1 MSIHLPF
8 HPAQPYY
15 GAWLMLSNFDSLP
28 FAAGASGTALYRQ
41 IADWIEHNIH
51 AGKWRGGARLPT
63 VRAMAEHLSMNRGA
77 VASAYALL
85 TRKGVLTARVGRG
98 TYVAAAATETAP
110 TQPAV
115 EPARQ
120 FWDPLLVKTAN
131 RLGLQLHVRHSAGS
145 DAIWIPDRGEA
156 AEGQSHIPLDMPLAD
171 HSQTVEPIRHAIRMV
186 ASQMDKRVLS
196 YNHPQGTYELR
207 DSITHLASR
216 RHIQINPED
225 VMIVNGAQDALS
237 LIVHLLVQP
246 DDVVVTENPSYPGAV
261 RAFRMAKA
269 NVVGIPV
276 DQNGMRTDLLEE
288 ILKSH
293 KPSLIYTIPSF
304 QAPTGA
310 TQSRERRAEL
320 YALAAKYRV
329 PIVEDE
335 YVNDLYYGAPPPAA
349 LKSMDD
355 QQLVIYVG
363 TFSKTLGAGM
373 RLGWIAAP
381 SGVIMQLAQIK
392 EARDIHSS
400 IFAQLIVDHLLR
412 GGLYEG
418 MLAQLRDHYR
428 VRYDRM
434 RGAVTERLG
443 LSPIRYRYSGGFSLW
458 TELPPGISAVD
469 WLVYARVR
477 GAPFERGAGYFL
489 SSEQNDHFVKF
500 CFSLLTPKEID
511 TAIDILADSLKEL
524 LGYRSGIHQDGG
536 GHFLPF
542 S

>member
-1 MSIHLPF
+1 MP
-8 HPAQPYY
+8 P
-15 GAWLMLSNFDSLP
+15 NFDSLP
-28 FAAGASGTALYRQ
+28 FAEDTSGTALYRQ

-51 AGKWRGGARLPT
+51 TGTWPVGDRLPT

-85 TRKGVLTARVGRG
+85 IRKGVLTARVGRG
-98 TYVAAAATETAP
+98 TYVAAPAAEIAASHAVPAP
-110 TQPAV
+110 AG
-115 EPARQ
+115 Q

-131 RLGLQLHVRHSAGS
+131 RLGLQIHVRHAAGS

-186 ASQMDKRVLS
+186 ADQLGKRLLS
-196 YNHPQGTYELR
+196 YNHPQGAYELR
-207 DSITHLASR
+207 ESIAQLASR
-216 RHIQINPED
+216 RHIRIRPED

-246 DDVVVTENPSYPGAV
+246 DDVVITENPSYPGAI

-269 NVVGIPV
+269 NVIGIPV
-276 DQNGMRTDLLEE
+276 DQDGIRTDLLEE

-293 KPSLIYTIPSF
+293 TPSLIYTIPSF

-310 TQSRERRAEL
+310 TQSHERRAEL
-320 YALAAKYRV
+320 YALAAKHHV

-335 YVNDLYYGAPPPAA
+335 YVNDLYYGEPPPTA
-349 LKSMDD
+349 LKSIDE

-373 RLGWIAAP
+373 RLGWVAAP
-381 SGVIMQLAQIK
+381 SGVITQLAQIK

-412 GGLYEG
+412 DGLYEE
-418 MLAQLRDHYR
+418 MLTQLRDHYR
-428 VRYDRM
+428 VRHDRM
-434 RGAVTERLG
+434 RSAIAEHLG
-443 LSPIRYRYSGGFSLW
+443 LDPVRYKYSGGFSLW
-458 TELPPGISAVD
+458 TQLPPGISSAD

-489 SSEQNDHFVKF
+489 SPEKNDHFVKF

-511 TAIDILADSLKEL
+511 MAIDILADSLKEL
-524 LGYRSGIHQDGG
+524 SGYRGNTHQDGG